1 MPHQLIARV
10 VSISLLVIALI
21 TPAAMADKGPNG
33 GQLID
38 AAEKYHLELVVSG
51 QELKLFVS
59 DLKDNPIS
67 TQGASAKATV
77 LSAGGKA
84 VVDLKPAGPNVL
96 GGSGAFGRSKSMKV
110 DVSLSLP
117 GMAPIVGKFTPFADA
132 AGGSHAGH
140 KH

>member
-1 MPHQLIARV
+1 MKKPFGAAALV
-10 VSISLLVIALI
+10 VALWGVLS
-21 TPAAMADKGPNG
+21 TPSAFADKGPNG

-38 AAEKYHLELVVSG
+38 AADKYHLELVVSG

-59 DLKDNPIS
+59 DLKDKPVS

-77 LSAGGKA
+77 LAAGGKA
-84 VVDLKPAGPNVL
+84 VVELKPSGPNVL
-96 GGSGAFGRSKSMKV
+96 SGKGAFGRSKAMKV

-117 GMAPIVGKFTPFADA
+117 GAPPVVGKFTPLADM

>member
-1 MPHQLIARV
+1 MDLRSFVRVCGAVLSWAFIAPV
-10 VSISLLVIALI
+10 AL
-21 TPAAMADKGPNG
+21 ADKGPNG

-38 AAEKYHLELVVSG
+38 AADKYHLELVVAG

-59 DLKDNPIS
+59 DLKDKPLS

-84 VVDLKPAGPNVL
+84 VVELKPSGQNVL
-96 GGSGAFGRSKSMKV
+96 SGSGVFGRSKSMKV
-110 DVSLSLP
+110 DVTLSIP
-117 GMAPIVGKFTPFADA
+117 GAAPIVGKFAPLADA
-132 AGGSHAGH
+132 PGGSHAGH